1 MTEKQRLPPALRL
14 LHAQRLEQARKKA
27 EASNNGKTAR
37 LGSVMATMTSTPTLT
52 HPLPTMVEPD
62 PVHLTDK
69 VRSAEE
75 VPRLFRLALRD
86 CRKGICPW
94 PLTLAGKVG
103 VGKTY
108 AALCFTDHC
117 PSSSEFWTLEEL
129 CNLLTAS
136 MNELWYQRFHTK
148 FLRRREEKIGNLV
161 FWDYVGGLPLLVID
175 EIGSRLKVSDH
186 RYETLKG
193 VLDRREDRP
202 LIMTSNLTIK
212 QTRELYDDR
221 IASRIAAG
229 TFVWCDDDD
238 RRLHPRAAA
247 GREE

>member
-1 MTEKQRLPPALRL
+1 
-14 LHAQRLEQARKKA
+14 
-27 EASNNGKTAR
+27 
-37 LGSVMATMTSTPTLT
+37 MATMTSTPTST
-52 HPLPTMVEPD
+52 PPLPTTVEAD
-62 PVHLTDK
+62 PEHLTDK
-69 VRSAEE
+69 VRSADQ
-75 VPRLFRLALRD
+75 VPELFRLGLRD

-117 PSSSEFWTLEEL
+117 PLASEFWTLEEL

-136 MNELWYQRFHTK
+136 MNELWYQRYYTK
-148 FLRRREEKIGNLV
+148 FLKKQEEKISNLV
-161 FWDYVGGLPLLVID
+161 FWNYIGSIPLLVID
-175 EIGSRLKVSDH
+175 EIGSRQKVTDH

-212 QTRELYDDR
+212 ETKQLYDDR

-229 TFVWCDDDD
+229 TFVWCGDED
-238 RRLHPRAAA
+238 RRLSTHPRAAA
-247 GREE
+247 GREET